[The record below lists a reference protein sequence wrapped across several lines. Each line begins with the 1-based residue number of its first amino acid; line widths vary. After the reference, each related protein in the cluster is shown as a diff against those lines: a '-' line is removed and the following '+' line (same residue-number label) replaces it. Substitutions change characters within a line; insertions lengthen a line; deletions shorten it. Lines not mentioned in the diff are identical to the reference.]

1 MKYLMILLAMGA
13 FGLSACDTANDRDG
27 DGDGTM
33 LNQDRDGDGRA
44 DD

>member
-13 FGLSACDTANDRDG
+13 FGLSACDTDNDR

>member
-1 MKYLMILLAMGA
+1 MKYLMILVAMGA

-27 DGDGTM
+27 DGTM

>member
-27 DGDGTM
+27 DG
-33 LNQDRDGDGRA
+33 RA